1 MQSLKTKPGE
11 LAPDDKRITRKE
23 ARDLLTAL
31 DKPEFGGLM
40 DDYIKEISNPNNIKE
55 TNQFLKESEE
65 KKDLPANVRLAKPKE
80 GFCIRSEKYNI
91 KRPSQRKKVFIN
103 IVSLEEVQEPISD
116 NNNMW
121 KLPYLL
127 NQGRHDQDK
136 KGKYCTTYD
145 VVFNPKAIELANG
158 NLAFKKFV
166 CDTAIEG
173 INNQIL
179 AKEEEKISKDFII
192 KKFNYKGIEVAYV
205 NVHTLNKGEMDDRK
219 EPNEFHKTQVMKE
232 IAEKLSKDYTEDIF
246 NQQKKYLSEKQFRI
260 QSEQQEILREQKRI
274 EQEDQEQTER
284 KQKLISLQYQDYIRG
299 LQEKENKTQKEFEE
313 KLIPQNLS
321 LLMNSEQRLRNYHD
335 KIYKLS
341 ERADR
346 NKRLF
351 MDYNQKARND
361 KYYNYLSKRY
371 TLNNKETNSTV
382 AENRE
387 MNFQNKLG
395 RNRLNSADDNN
406 ANYTN
411 ANNNNKNINEYLRNY
426 GAYKD
431 VFRQY
436 DNYNKL
442 LAEQNLRHKDYMNK
456 QRTIEELKRIEE
468 REKIYNYEKQEKTYE
483 NEKKKEYK
491 EYLDRQIK
499 EQFPIKLWKENYN
512 ERNFINDNNLFKN
525 RNLYTSAPN
534 FSLIKKSNFVEV
546 NPYNAKRYDLGNSN
560 LRYNTILNPMFNYNY
575 NKYLFPGKITQ
586 DYAGINQERERER
599 LIAQKYEQ
607 EINNNNANAN
617 VDNNINSN
625 YNNQLQI
632 EHIENNTN

>member
-1 MQSLKTKPGE
+1 MNDP
-11 LAPDDKRITRKE
+11 
-23 ARDLLTAL
+23 
-31 DKPEFGGLM
+31 
-40 DDYIKEISNPNNIKE
+40 
-55 TNQFLKESEE
+55 
-65 KKDLPANVRLAKPKE
+65 
-80 GFCIRSEKYNI
+80 
-91 KRPSQRKKVFIN
+91 
-103 IVSLEEVQEPISD
+103 IVS
-116 NNNMW
+116 
-121 KLPYLL
+121 
-127 NQGRHDQDK
+127 
-136 KGKYCTTYD
+136 
-145 VVFNPKAIELANG
+145 
-158 NLAFKKFV
+158 
-166 CDTAIEG
+166 
-173 INNQIL
+173 
-179 AKEEEKISKDFII
+179 
-192 KKFNYKGIEVAYV
+192 
-205 NVHTLNKGEMDDRK
+205 
-219 EPNEFHKTQVMKE
+219 
-232 IAEKLSKDYTEDIF
+232 EKLSKDYAEDIF
-246 NQQKKYLSEKQFRI
+246 NQQKKYLSEKQYRI
-260 QSEQQEILREQKRI
+260 QSEQREILREQKRI
-274 EQEDQEQTER
+274 EQEEQEQKAQ

-321 LLMNSEQRLRNYHD
+321 LQMNSEQRLRNYHD

-607 EINNNNANAN
+607 EINNNIANAN

>member
-1 MQSLKTKPGE
+1 MNDP
-11 LAPDDKRITRKE
+11 
-23 ARDLLTAL
+23 
-31 DKPEFGGLM
+31 
-40 DDYIKEISNPNNIKE
+40 
-55 TNQFLKESEE
+55 
-65 KKDLPANVRLAKPKE
+65 
-80 GFCIRSEKYNI
+80 
-91 KRPSQRKKVFIN
+91 
-103 IVSLEEVQEPISD
+103 IVS
-116 NNNMW
+116 
-121 KLPYLL
+121 
-127 NQGRHDQDK
+127 
-136 KGKYCTTYD
+136 
-145 VVFNPKAIELANG
+145 
-158 NLAFKKFV
+158 
-166 CDTAIEG
+166 
-173 INNQIL
+173 
-179 AKEEEKISKDFII
+179 
-192 KKFNYKGIEVAYV
+192 
-205 NVHTLNKGEMDDRK
+205 
-219 EPNEFHKTQVMKE
+219 
-232 IAEKLSKDYTEDIF
+232 EKLSKDYAEDIF
-246 NQQKKYLSEKQFRI
+246 NQQKKYLSEKQYRI
-260 QSEQQEILREQKRI
+260 QSEQREILREQKRI
-274 EQEDQEQTER
+274 EQEEQEQKAQ

-321 LLMNSEQRLRNYHD
+321 LQMNSEQRLRNYHD

-411 ANNNNKNINEYLRNY
+411 INNNNKNINEYLRNY

-607 EINNNNANAN
+607 EINNNIANAN

>member
-1 MQSLKTKPGE
+1 MNDP
-11 LAPDDKRITRKE
+11 
-23 ARDLLTAL
+23 
-31 DKPEFGGLM
+31 
-40 DDYIKEISNPNNIKE
+40 
-55 TNQFLKESEE
+55 
-65 KKDLPANVRLAKPKE
+65 
-80 GFCIRSEKYNI
+80 
-91 KRPSQRKKVFIN
+91 
-103 IVSLEEVQEPISD
+103 IVS
-116 NNNMW
+116 
-121 KLPYLL
+121 
-127 NQGRHDQDK
+127 
-136 KGKYCTTYD
+136 
-145 VVFNPKAIELANG
+145 
-158 NLAFKKFV
+158 
-166 CDTAIEG
+166 
-173 INNQIL
+173 
-179 AKEEEKISKDFII
+179 
-192 KKFNYKGIEVAYV
+192 
-205 NVHTLNKGEMDDRK
+205 
-219 EPNEFHKTQVMKE
+219 
-232 IAEKLSKDYTEDIF
+232 EKLSKDYAEDIF
-246 NQQKKYLSEKQFRI
+246 NQQKKYLSEKQYRI
-260 QSEQQEILREQKRI
+260 QSEQREILREQKRI
-274 EQEDQEQTER
+274 EQEEQEQKAQ

-321 LLMNSEQRLRNYHD
+321 LQMNSEQRLRNYHD

-411 ANNNNKNINEYLRNY
+411 ANNNKNINEYLRNY

-456 QRTIEELKRIEE
+456 QRTIEKLKRIEE

>member
-1 MQSLKTKPGE
+1 MNDP
-11 LAPDDKRITRKE
+11 
-23 ARDLLTAL
+23 
-31 DKPEFGGLM
+31 
-40 DDYIKEISNPNNIKE
+40 
-55 TNQFLKESEE
+55 
-65 KKDLPANVRLAKPKE
+65 
-80 GFCIRSEKYNI
+80 
-91 KRPSQRKKVFIN
+91 
-103 IVSLEEVQEPISD
+103 IVS
-116 NNNMW
+116 
-121 KLPYLL
+121 
-127 NQGRHDQDK
+127 
-136 KGKYCTTYD
+136 
-145 VVFNPKAIELANG
+145 
-158 NLAFKKFV
+158 
-166 CDTAIEG
+166 
-173 INNQIL
+173 
-179 AKEEEKISKDFII
+179 
-192 KKFNYKGIEVAYV
+192 
-205 NVHTLNKGEMDDRK
+205 
-219 EPNEFHKTQVMKE
+219 
-232 IAEKLSKDYTEDIF
+232 EKLSKDYAEDIF
-246 NQQKKYLSEKQFRI
+246 NQQKKYLSEKQYRI
-260 QSEQQEILREQKRI
+260 QSEQREILREQKRI
-274 EQEDQEQTER
+274 EQEEQEQKAQ

-321 LLMNSEQRLRNYHD
+321 LQMNSEQRLRNYHD

-387 MNFQNKLG
+387 TNFQNKLG

-442 LAEQNLRHKDYMNK
+442 LAEQNLRHKDYLNK
-456 QRTIEELKRIEE
+456 QRNIEELKRIEE

>member
-1 MQSLKTKPGE
+1 MNDP
-11 LAPDDKRITRKE
+11 
-23 ARDLLTAL
+23 
-31 DKPEFGGLM
+31 
-40 DDYIKEISNPNNIKE
+40 
-55 TNQFLKESEE
+55 
-65 KKDLPANVRLAKPKE
+65 
-80 GFCIRSEKYNI
+80 
-91 KRPSQRKKVFIN
+91 
-103 IVSLEEVQEPISD
+103 IVS
-116 NNNMW
+116 
-121 KLPYLL
+121 
-127 NQGRHDQDK
+127 
-136 KGKYCTTYD
+136 
-145 VVFNPKAIELANG
+145 
-158 NLAFKKFV
+158 
-166 CDTAIEG
+166 
-173 INNQIL
+173 
-179 AKEEEKISKDFII
+179 
-192 KKFNYKGIEVAYV
+192 
-205 NVHTLNKGEMDDRK
+205 
-219 EPNEFHKTQVMKE
+219 
-232 IAEKLSKDYTEDIF
+232 EKLSKDYAEDIF
-246 NQQKKYLSEKQFRI
+246 NQQKKYLSEKQYRI
-260 QSEQQEILREQKRI
+260 QSEQREILREQKRI
-274 EQEDQEQTER
+274 EQEEQEQKAQ

-321 LLMNSEQRLRNYHD
+321 LQMNSEQRLRNYHD

-411 ANNNNKNINEYLRNY
+411 VNNNNKNINEYLRNY

>member
-1 MQSLKTKPGE
+1 MNDP
-11 LAPDDKRITRKE
+11 
-23 ARDLLTAL
+23 
-31 DKPEFGGLM
+31 
-40 DDYIKEISNPNNIKE
+40 
-55 TNQFLKESEE
+55 
-65 KKDLPANVRLAKPKE
+65 
-80 GFCIRSEKYNI
+80 
-91 KRPSQRKKVFIN
+91 
-103 IVSLEEVQEPISD
+103 IVS
-116 NNNMW
+116 
-121 KLPYLL
+121 
-127 NQGRHDQDK
+127 
-136 KGKYCTTYD
+136 
-145 VVFNPKAIELANG
+145 
-158 NLAFKKFV
+158 
-166 CDTAIEG
+166 
-173 INNQIL
+173 
-179 AKEEEKISKDFII
+179 
-192 KKFNYKGIEVAYV
+192 
-205 NVHTLNKGEMDDRK
+205 
-219 EPNEFHKTQVMKE
+219 
-232 IAEKLSKDYTEDIF
+232 EKLSKDYAEDIF
-246 NQQKKYLSEKQFRI
+246 NQQKKYLSEKQYRI
-260 QSEQQEILREQKRI
+260 QSEQREILREQKRI
-274 EQEDQEQTER
+274 EQEEQEQKAQ

-321 LLMNSEQRLRNYHD
+321 LQMNSEQRLRNYHD

-411 ANNNNKNINEYLRNY
+411 VNNNNKNINEYLRNY

-607 EINNNNANAN
+607 EINNNIANAN